1 MALAG
6 IHLLIVYEFVDIF
19 VLFLLLLFFS
29 RRTRARIRR
38 NRIVSCLLLLRNP
51 TGLQLNF
58 FQLSCDSEKTN
69 KMIPVTLSDGRS
81 IFFKNEKLL
90 NALCYLP
97 NGVVLPKLSKYVYEV
112 DPEQVDVAEEQS
124 HHTPYEYV
132 RSTVEKLNE
141 LVESRP
147 PKNVTKGKELNQEE
161 ELTFFF
167 EDLHYKL
174 VEKKRFFLRGV
185 LFKLPD
191 VYSPHYI
198 KRDYNT
204 YIVEKFEKV

>member
-1 MALAG
+1 
-6 IHLLIVYEFVDIF
+6 
-19 VLFLLLLFFS
+19 
-29 RRTRARIRR
+29 
-38 NRIVSCLLLLRNP
+38 
-51 TGLQLNF
+51 
-58 FQLSCDSEKTN
+58 
-69 KMIPVTLSDGRS
+69 MIPVTLSDGRS

-112 DPEQVDVAEEQS
+112 DPEQYDVAEEQS
-124 HHTPYEYV
+124 QHTPYEYV
-132 RSTVEKLNE
+132 KSTVEKLND
-141 LVESRP
+141 LLESRP
-147 PKNVTKGKELNQEE
+147 PKNVTKGKEPNQEE
-161 ELTFFF
+161 DLTFFF

-204 YIVEKFEKV
+204 YIVEKIEKV

>member
-6 IHLLIVYEFVDIF
+6 IHLLIVYELVDIF
-19 VLFLLLLFFS
+19 LLLLLLLFFS

-38 NRIVSCLLLLRNP
+38 SRIVSCLFLRSS

-58 FQLSCDSEKTN
+58 FQLSRDSEKAN

-90 NALCYLP
+90 SALCYLP

-112 DPEQVDVAEEQS
+112 DPEQYDVAEEQS

-132 RSTVEKLNE
+132 RSTIEKLND
-141 LVESRP
+141 LLESRP

-161 ELTFFF
+161 ELKFFF

-174 VEKKRFFLRGV
+174 AEKKRFFLRGL

-204 YIVEKFEKV
+204 YIVEKIEKV

>member
-6 IHLLIVYEFVDIF
+6 IHPLIVYDLVDIF
-19 VLFLLLLFFS
+19 VLLLLLLFFS
-29 RRTRARIRR
+29 RRTRARILR
-38 NRIVSCLLLLRNP
+38 NRIVSCLLRSP

-97 NGVVLPKLSKYVYEV
+97 NGVVLPKLSEYVCEV

-124 HHTPYEYV
+124 HHTPYDYV
-132 RSTVEKLNE
+132 RSTIEKLNE
-141 LVESRP
+141 LLESRP

-161 ELTFFF
+161 DLKFFF

-204 YIVEKFEKV
+204 YIVEKIEKV